1 MTRLACSAHHSVLFA
16 SSSGHLGLLAADF
29 RRATKLRELD
39 LQLLAREIR
48 WPASQAPAPEWL
60 HAFWSTVAAHAP
72 AAALGIGATH
82 LKELTDLFGPRR
94 KLLPLASGEVVA
106 LEDLATVL
114 ALPEGLASTPL
125 VATPGSVVVGARG
138 ATAPARSSA
147 PPPTSGLYDAD
158 TLDALDTLERAV
170 PDTLERANTPH
181 DAPGT
186 APRDAPP
193 PVVGAAV
200 LLTVQSLTVSTTL
213 IPVDEPVD
221 EPVLLTVQSLLATLA
236 MPLLAPAFVR
246 APGTAPRAISE
257 GAAAAAAAAIG
268 IAPKLG
274 QGYFAADASDEA
286 QLAGALIDKIG
297 SAHSAGV
304 VQWGALHANPANTR
318 ALVATIARAHAAR
331 GGQRLLSPSRKAVLG
346 KLPIFET
353 CVPDEMVMRGA
364 GRAEARG
371 SEGARAPETTRFVS
385 LDEPRYLLG
394 APHPLFT
401 PSAAQAVHFL
411 AHDDAPAPVLALL
424 EDLGVRRLEDH
435 DVCEL
440 FVLPTFSSLALSK
453 QRAVREHLLRHWQAF
468 RQHDRLR
475 EALRTTPFVPV
486 GEQLLRPS
494 EVLDPRVD
502 VLSYI
507 FGGESVFPEA
517 ECCTDEWLAMLAA
530 LGMRTSIDRNA
541 FLECARKVSA
551 AARSQSF
558 TARSQSFTARSQ
570 SFTARS
576 QSFTARSQSFTARP
590 QSQLASA
597 QHGVLP
603 PPPRVL
609 RCSSSAARSHSALLV
624 PPLRQR
630 PTCSHALLCWPL
642 I

>member
-193 PVVGAAV
+193 PVVGAAD
-200 LLTVQSLTVSTTL
+200 LLTVQSLR
-213 IPVDEPVD
+213 
-221 EPVLLTVQSLLATLA
+221 ATLA

-353 CVPDEMVMRGA
+353 CAPDKMVMRGA

-570 SFTARS
+570 SFTAR
-576 QSFTARSQSFTARP
+576 P

>member
-193 PVVGAAV
+193 PVVGAA
-200 LLTVQSLTVSTTL
+200 
-213 IPVDEPVD
+213 
-221 EPVLLTVQSLLATLA
+221 VLLTVQSLLATLA

-475 EALRTTPFVPV
+475 ESLRTTPFVPV

-576 QSFTARSQSFTARP
+576 QSFTARP

-624 PPLRQR
+624 PPLLQR

>member
-29 RRATKLRELD
+29 RRATKLRDLD

-200 LLTVQSLTVSTTL
+200 LLTVQSL
-213 IPVDEPVD
+213 
-221 EPVLLTVQSLLATLA
+221 LATLA

-353 CVPDEMVMRGA
+353 CAPDEMVMRGA

-371 SEGARAPETTRFVS
+371 CEGARAPETTRFVS

-576 QSFTARSQSFTARP
+576 QSFTARP